1 MTARRNLAGKPVR
14 RSALLRRARI
24 VGLYGLLVGLA
35 ALSAQAYVRILTS
48 GGNPLRRTDQA
59 NIQFLIHDQAAAG
72 LTNADG
78 ETWITAG
85 SDPRAA
91 LSAALDNWDRV
102 ADADLRFA
110 SPTDTSTAHVPDD
123 GNHVFVFDDTP
134 ETRAVLGSAL
144 AIARSRFFLSGEI
157 IDSDIL
163 FNPKNTINGQPVPF
177 STTLE
182 EGTFDLEAVATHE
195 VGHALGANHT
205 HILAATMFPRTP
217 PTSGLQAEVTGDDI
231 AFAVEAYPAPGAQ
244 GARGSISGT
253 VTLTSGGAARGVM
266 LTAVEPNRGITVGT
280 LSDFEDGT
288 YELGPLPPGSYQVTA
303 EPASGTVSPG
313 DFQPAD
319 PAGFNTNVLSDFLGG
334 AASPQTVQ
342 VLAGLDA
349 PADFS
354 LGEGMPGLSIQ
365 FVGVA
370 APGGSLS
377 GVSIGRAAFPLT
389 AGEAADLILAGP
401 GIDATLAA
409 SHLRLLAPGLTIR
422 PGSVS
427 VEPGFT
433 INGLPI
439 IRATVDVD
447 PRRGRDTG
455 TLAIVKDGEVA
466 LFSGGL
472 SIEGSDGAPPP
483 PPPQPPPPPPPTAP
497 AIVPTGVVISNL
509 LPTIN
514 AISSESITS
523 IFGSDFAPLGF
534 VDRNA
539 TLDAQGLVSTI
550 QSGVCVEIDGQRAPM
565 FHVQFNQ
572 LNVQTPTLAGSGS
585 VSVVVITDCDT
596 AEEQRSEPEPV
607 QVMDRTP
614 AFFLLDPIL
623 NFGDANPVA
632 ASHLDFSKVDDPAT
646 HPGTTPAQPG
656 EFISLWATGFGPT
669 TPDVVAG
676 EIPANVQEVRD
687 NRFLAPIDGD
697 FSVNFG
703 AMTLA
708 GSRDILYAGLAS
720 CCAGLY
726 QIVLKVPGGL
736 ADGNY
741 QITATVAGVSTPSG
755 PFITVKSS
763 P

>member
-1 MTARRNLAGKPVR
+1 MTARRDLAGKPVR
-14 RSALLRRARI
+14 RIALLRRARI

-48 GGNPLRRTDQA
+48 DGNPLRRTDQS

-78 ETWITAG
+78 ETWITVG

-134 ETRAVLGSAL
+134 EIRAVLGSAL
-144 AIARSRFFLSGEI
+144 AIARSRFFLTGEI

-163 FNPKNTINGQPVPF
+163 FNPKNTINGQQVPF

-182 EGTFDLEAVATHE
+182 DGTFDLEAVATHE

-217 PTSGLQAEVTGDDI
+217 SASGLQAEVTGDDI

-334 AASPQTVQ
+334 AASPQSVQ

-365 FVGVA
+365 FVGVGT
-370 APGGSLS
+370 PGSSLS
-377 GVSIGRAAFPLT
+377 GVSIGTAAFPLT
-389 AGEAADLILAGP
+389 AGEAADLVLAGP
-401 GIDATLAA
+401 GIDATLSA

-422 PGSVS
+422 SVA

-447 PRRGRDTG
+447 PRQGRDTG
-455 TLAIVKDGEVA
+455 TFAIVKDGEVA

-472 SIEGSDGAPPP
+472 SIEGSDAPPP
-483 PPPQPPPPPPPTAP
+483 PPPIVP
-497 AIVPTGVVISNL
+497 AIVPGGVVMSNL

-514 AISSESITS
+514 SISPTSIIS
-523 IFGSDFAPLGF
+523 IFGSDFAPSGF
-534 VDRNA
+534 VDPVA
-539 TLDAQGLVSTI
+539 TLDGNGLVATN
-550 QSGVCVEIDGQRAPM
+550 QSDVCVEIDGKRAPM
-565 FHVQFNQ
+565 FHVQPNQ
-572 LNVQTPTLAGSGS
+572 VNAQVPSLDDLQTP
-585 VSVVVITDCDT
+585 VEVVVIAECDT
-596 AEEQRSEPEPV
+596 PNEQRSMPESV
-607 QVMDRTP
+607 QLADRTP

-623 NFGDANPVA
+623 NFSDANPVA
-632 ASHLDFSKVDDPAT
+632 ASHVDFSKVGDPRT
-646 HPGTTPAQPG
+646 HPGTTPAEPG
-656 EFISLWATGFGPT
+656 EFIILWGTGFGPT
-669 TPDVVAG
+669 DPPLLAG
-676 EIPANVQEVRD
+676 QIPQNVLP
-687 NRFLAPIDGD
+687 NFGLADIPEP
-697 FSVNFG
+697 FSVTIG
-703 AMTLA
+703 GMTLE
-708 GSRDILYAGLAS
+708 RPNVFYAGIAP

-726 QIVLKVPGGL
+726 QIVVPVPPL
-736 ADGNY
+736 PDGNHEV
-741 QITATVAGVSTPSG
+741 TAMVAGVSTPSG
-755 PFITVKSS
+755 PFITVKNA

>member
-14 RSALLRRARI
+14 RAALLRRARLA
-24 VGLYGLLVGLA
+24 GLYGLLVGLA

-48 GGNPLRRTDQA
+48 SGKPLRRTDQS

-78 ETWITAG
+78 EPWITAG

-91 LSAALDNWDRV
+91 INAALGNWQRISQ
-102 ADADLRFA
+102 ADLQFA
-110 SPTDTSTAHVPDD
+110 TPVETAIAHVHDD

-134 ETRAVLGSAL
+134 EIRSVLMDAL
-144 AIARSRFFLSGEI
+144 AITRSRVTLSGRI
-157 IDSDIL
+157 VDSDII
-163 FNPKNTINGQPVPF
+163 FSPKVTVNGQHFAF

-182 EGTFDLEAVATHE
+182 EGTFDLEGVATHE
-195 VGHALGANHT
+195 VGHALGAHHT
-205 HILAATMFPRTP
+205 HVLAASMFPRTP
-217 PTSGLQAEVTGDDI
+217 PASTLQAGITDDDVAFVTEV
-231 AFAVEAYPAPGAQ
+231 YPAPGAKD
-244 GARGSISGT
+244 ARGSIRGT
-253 VTLTSGGAARGVM
+253 VTVMGAGPAGGVL
-266 LTAVEPNRGITVGT
+266 LTAVDPNRGITVGT
-280 LSDFEDGT
+280 LSDFDDGT
-288 YELGPLPPGSYQVTA
+288 YEIGPLPPGSYQLTA
-303 EPASGTVSPG
+303 EAASGPVVPR
-313 DFQPAD
+313 DFFPAD

-334 AASPQTVQ
+334 ALSPQTVQ
-342 VLAGLDA
+342 VLAGLNA
-349 PADFS
+349 SADFS
-354 LGEGMPGLSIQ
+354 LGEGTPGLSIQ
-365 FVGVA
+365 FVRVA
-370 APGGSLS
+370 APGGSLV
-377 GVSIGRAAFPLT
+377 GVSFGRAAFSLT
-389 AGEAADLILAGP
+389 AGEAADLVLAGP
-401 GIDATLAA
+401 GIDATLSA

-422 PGSVS
+422 PGSVGVDPTVS
-427 VEPGFT
+427 IAGF
-433 INGLPI
+433 PI
-439 IRATVDVD
+439 VRATVDVD
-447 PRRGRDTG
+447 PRQGRDTG

-472 SIEGSDGAPPP
+472 SIEGSGAPPP
-483 PPPQPPPPPPPTAP
+483 PPGP

-514 AISSESITS
+514 AVSSESITS

-539 TLDAQGLVSTI
+539 TLDTQGLVSTN

-572 LNVQTPTLAGSGS
+572 VNVQTPTLAGSGS
-585 VSVVVITDCDT
+585 VSVVVITNCDT
-596 AEEQRSEPEPV
+596 PEEQRSEPEPV

-614 AFFLLDPIL
+614 ALFLLDPIL

-632 ASHLDFSKVDDPAT
+632 ASHLDFSKVGDPAT
-646 HPGTTPAQPG
+646 HPGTTPAEPG

-669 TPDVVAG
+669 IPDVVAG
-676 EIPANVQEVRD
+676 EIPANVQAVRD

-703 AMTLA
+703 GMTLA

-726 QIVLKVPGGL
+726 QIVLKVPDGL

-741 QITATVAGVSTPSG
+741 QITAAVDGVSTPSG
-755 PFITVKSS
+755 PFLTVKNT

>member
-14 RSALLRRARI
+14 RAALLRRARLA
-24 VGLYGLLVGLA
+24 GLYGLLVGLA

-48 GGNPLRRTDQA
+48 SGNPLRRTDQS

-78 ETWITAG
+78 ELWITAG

-91 LSAALDNWDRV
+91 LRAALDNWDRV
-102 ADADLRFA
+102 ADADLLFA
-110 SPTDTSTAHVPDD
+110 SPTETSVAHLPDD

-134 ETRAVLGSAL
+134 EIRAALGSAL

-163 FNPKNTINGQPVPF
+163 FNPKPTINGQQAPF

-205 HILAATMFPRTP
+205 HILAASMFPRAP
-217 PTSGLQAEVTGDDI
+217 PASKLQAEITGDDI
-231 AFAVEAYPAPGAQ
+231 AFAVEAYPASGAQ
-244 GARGSISGT
+244 AARGSISGT
-253 VTLTSGGAARGVM
+253 VTLSGGGPARSVL

-280 LSDFEDGT
+280 LSDFNDGT
-288 YELGPLPPGSYQVTA
+288 YELGPLPPGGYQVTA
-303 EPASGTVSPG
+303 EPASGTVTPG

-319 PAGFNTNVLSDFLGG
+319 PAGFNTNVLSAFLGG
-334 AASPQTVQ
+334 ASNPQVVQ

-354 LGEGMPGLSIQ
+354 LEEGTPGLSIE

-370 APGGSLS
+370 APGGSLA
-377 GVSIGRAAFPLT
+377 GVSIGRGAFPLT
-389 AGEAADLILAGP
+389 AGEAADLLLAGP

-422 PGSVS
+422 PGSVGAS
-427 VEPGFT
+427 GST

-439 IRATVDVD
+439 IRATVDVA
-447 PRRGRDTG
+447 PRQGRDTG

-472 SIEGSDGAPPP
+472 SIEGSGAPPP
-483 PPPQPPPPPPPTAP
+483 PPPIVP
-497 AIVPTGVVISNL
+497 AIAPTGVVISNL

-514 AISSESITS
+514 AVSSESITS
-523 IFGSDFAPLGF
+523 IFGSDFAPPGF

-539 TLDAQGLVSTI
+539 TLDAQGLVSTN

-572 LNVQTPTLAGSGS
+572 VNVQTPTLAGSGS
-585 VSVVVITDCDT
+585 VSVVVITNCDT
-596 AEEQRSEPEPV
+596 PEEQRSEPEPV

-614 AFFLLDPIL
+614 ALFLLDPIL

-632 ASHLDFSKVDDPAT
+632 ASHLDFSKVGDPAT
-646 HPGTTPAQPG
+646 HPGTTPAEPG

-669 TPDVVAG
+669 IPDVVAG
-676 EIPANVQEVRD
+676 EIPANVQAVRD

-703 AMTLA
+703 GMTLA

-726 QIVLKVPGGL
+726 QIVLKVPDGL

-741 QITATVAGVSTPSG
+741 QITAAVDGVSTPSG
-755 PFITVKSS
+755 PFITVKNA